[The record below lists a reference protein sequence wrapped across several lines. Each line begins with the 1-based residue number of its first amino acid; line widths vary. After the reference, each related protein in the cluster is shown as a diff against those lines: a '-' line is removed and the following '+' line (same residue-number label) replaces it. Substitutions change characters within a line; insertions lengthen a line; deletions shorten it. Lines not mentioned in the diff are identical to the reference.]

1 MVFQVLC
8 RSSHTTHSGIS
19 VQMVKCVE
27 TAEAFHHLPQTT
39 QCCRRWRGKVQR
51 PGPMPLL
58 AQMAVPR
65 AFRHRCGV
73 RSFIH
78 RPPIGTGAT
87 ARKDGRHPTRW
98 PGPDWT
104 GHSPATQIARVHI
117 LRDQLI
123 TLTLE
128 RVPSIPLLHGIG
140 ERLPNLVSG
149 IDVGVVS
156 NRRTFLEGS
165 IAKTHSGARG
175 FEFLGDEF
183 VEHVD
188 GDVCVAVSHF
198 VSFLVLAHSGQ
209 RLALWSMELTCHP
222 SYSSRCRGP
231 TSHLRHSRHE
241 R

>member
-1 MVFQVLC
+1 MIQ
-8 RSSHTTHSGIS
+8 SGIS

-39 QCCRRWRGKVQR
+39 QCCRRWRGNVRR

-58 AQMAVPR
+58 AQMTVDIQR
-65 AFRHRCGV
+65 
-73 RSFIH
+73 
-78 RPPIGTGAT
+78 
-87 ARKDGRHPTRW
+87 D
-98 PGPDWT
+98 GPDRTELQPPHAVGAHLRGGLRLIHIGKMHGIDRT
-104 GHSPATQIARVHI
+104 GHPPATQIARVHI

-128 RVPSIPLLHGIG
+128 RVPSIPLLHSIG
-140 ERLPNLVSG
+140 ERLPNLVP
-149 IDVGVVS
+149 GVEIGVIP
-156 NRRTFLEGS
+156 NRRALIKSPVTSPL
-165 IAKTHSGARG
+165 TGARG
-175 FEFLGDEF
+175 LELMGNEF
-183 VEHVD
+183 VERID

-209 RLALWSMELTCHP
+209 RLALGSMELTCHP